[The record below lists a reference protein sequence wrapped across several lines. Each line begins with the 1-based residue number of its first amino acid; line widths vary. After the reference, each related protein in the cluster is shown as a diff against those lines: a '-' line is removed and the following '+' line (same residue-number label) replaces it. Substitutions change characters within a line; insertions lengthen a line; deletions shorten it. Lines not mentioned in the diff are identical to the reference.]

1 MAPTNPSLRYDGK
14 ELTLDGV
21 RLADLAEQHGTP
33 VFVYSAETVRRNF
46 QRLRAAFRTAT
57 IAYSVKANSALALLK
72 LLHEQGAAFDIVSGG
87 ELFRVRRAG
96 IPADRVIFAGVGK
109 TAEEMRYALKEG
121 VREFNVESP
130 SEAVRLNDVARKMK
144 VIAPVA
150 LRVNPDVDAKTHE
163 KITTGKKE
171 NKFGM
176 SLSAAKVLASEM
188 RGMPGLRL
196 DGIHAHIGSQIL
208 QTEPHEQAVAVL
220 DQFLTELKSEGHQ
233 LRTLNFGG
241 GFGISYAPG
250 QKAMDLKPVAA
261 AVTSLAK
268 KHRLDLILEPG
279 RSIIGPAGL
288 LLTRVEYLKTG
299 EAKTFVIVDA
309 SMNEVIRPTLY
320 SAYHEIIP
328 LVKGRGTTL
337 SVDVVGPVCETGDFL
352 ARDREMQLPAE
363 GDLLA
368 VLDTGAYCSVMA
380 SNYNSRP
387 RAAELL
393 VDAGKATVIKKR
405 ETWKDLLRTE
415 V

>member
-14 ELTLDGV
+14 ELKLDGV
-21 RLADLAEQHGTP
+21 RLADLAELHGTP
-33 VFVYSAETVRRNF
+33 LFVYSAETVRRNF
-46 QRLRAAFRTAT
+46 ARVQSAFRTAA

-72 LLHEQGAAFDIVSGG
+72 LLHKQGAAFDIVSGG

-130 SEAVRLNDVARKMK
+130 SEAVRLNDVARRMK
-144 VIAPVA
+144 KIAPVA

-208 QTEPHEQAVAVL
+208 QTEPHAQAVAVL
-220 DQFLTELKSEGHQ
+220 DQFLTELKAEGHQ

-250 QKAMDLKPVAA
+250 QKPLDLKPVAA
-261 AVTSLAK
+261 AVTALAK
-268 KHRLDLILEPG
+268 RHKLDLILEPG

-328 LVKGRGTTL
+328 LVKGRGTSL

-387 RAAELL
+387 RAAEVL
-393 VDAGKATVIKKR
+393 VDEGKVTVIKKR

-415 V
+415 S

>member
-1 MAPTNPSLRYDGK
+1 MATSNPSLKYDANH
-14 ELTLDGV
+14 LTLDGV
-21 RLADLAEQHGTP
+21 SLADLAEAHGTP

-46 QRLRAAFRTAT
+46 GRLRAAFKTAT
-57 IAYSVKANSALALLK
+57 IAYSVKANSSGALLK
-72 LLHEQGAAFDIVSGG
+72 LLHELGAAFDIVSGG

-130 SEAVRLNDVARKMK
+130 SEAVRLNEVARKMK
-144 VIAPVA
+144 CVAPVA

-176 SLSAAKVLASEM
+176 SLTAAKVLALEM
-188 RGMPGLRL
+188 RGMPGMRL

-208 QTEPHEQAVAVL
+208 QTEPHAQAVAVL
-220 DQFLTELKSEGHQ
+220 DRFLGELKSEGHQ

-250 QKAMDLKPVAA
+250 QKPMDLKPVAA
-261 AVTSLAK
+261 AVTALAK

-320 SAYHEIIP
+320 SAHHEIIP
-328 LVKGRGTTL
+328 LVKGRGAAMT
-337 SVDVVGPVCETGDFL
+337 VDVVGPVCETGDFL
-352 ARDREMQLPAE
+352 ARDRQMRLPTE

-368 VLDTGAYCSVMA
+368 VLDTGAYCSVMS

-393 VDAGKATVIKKR
+393 VDGGKATVIKKR
-405 ETWKDLLRTE
+405 ETLKDLVRGE
-415 V
+415 E

>member
-21 RLADLAEQHGTP
+21 LLADLAEKHGTP
-33 VFVYSAETVRRNF
+33 LFVYSAETVRRNF
-46 QRLRAAFRTAT
+46 ARLRAAFRAAT
-57 IAYSVKANSALALLK
+57 IAYSVKANGALALLK
-72 LLHEQGAAFDIVSGG
+72 LLHGQGAAFDIVSGG

-109 TAEEMRYALKEG
+109 SAGEMRHALKEG

-130 SEAVRLNDVARKMK
+130 SEAVRLNDLARRMK
-144 VIAPVA
+144 TVAPVA
-150 LRVNPDVDAKTHE
+150 LRVNPDVDARTHE

-176 SLSAAKVLASEM
+176 SLAAARKLAAEM
-188 RGMPGLRL
+188 RDMPGLRL

-208 QTEPHEQAVAVL
+208 RTEPHAQAVAVL
-220 DQFLTELKSEGHQ
+220 DQFLADLKAEGHR

-250 QKAMDLKPVAA
+250 QRPLDLKPVAA
-261 AVTSLAK
+261 AVTALAK
-268 KHRLDLILEPG
+268 RHKLDLILEPG

-320 SAYHEIIP
+320 SAHHEIIP
-328 LVKGRGTTL
+328 LVKGRGTTKP
-337 SVDVVGPVCETGDFL
+337 VDVVGPVCETGDFL
-352 ARDREMQLPAE
+352 ARDRQMLLPAE

-368 VLDTGAYCSVMA
+368 VLDTGAYCSAMA

-387 RAAELL
+387 RAAEVL
-393 VDAGKATVIKKR
+393 VDDGQATVIKRR

-415 V
+415 S